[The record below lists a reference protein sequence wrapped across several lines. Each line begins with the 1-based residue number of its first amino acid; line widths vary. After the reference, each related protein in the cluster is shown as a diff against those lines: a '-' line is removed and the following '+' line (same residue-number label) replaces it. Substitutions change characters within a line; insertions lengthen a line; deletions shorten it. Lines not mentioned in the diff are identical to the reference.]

1 MNSDDNLFSGG
12 GEGYFYSQESLSLKC
27 GNSFTRNRRSAFI
40 VSSDRFR
47 ITSIKNKLTTL

>member
-12 GEGYFYSQESLSLKC
+12 EGYFGSQESLSLKC

-40 VSSDRFR
+40 VSSDRSR
-47 ITSIKNKLTTL
+47 VTSIKNKLTTL